1 MLNWLNIKGLF
12 DVGARSHNGGT
23 KYMGAPFTTYCL
35 ELQRPSSIL
44 THTYIYRYMPIYIY
58 VYCLCSLLF
67 IRLCFALVM
76 YTYMSMYGTRARI
89 SPHELPGMADHA
101 IASML
106 ENAGD
111 ICLLHTTSLSSAPQP
126 KVSLII

>member
-44 THTYIYRYMPIYIY
+44 THTYIYRYMPIYICILSLLTLIYTSMFRSCY
-58 VYCLCSLLF
+58 VYVYVYVWH
-67 IRLCFALVM
+67 A
-76 YTYMSMYGTRARI
+76 RAHLT
-89 SPHELPGMADHA
+89 P
-101 IASML
+101 
-106 ENAGD
+106 
-111 ICLLHTTSLSSAPQP
+111 
-126 KVSLII
+126 